1 MKRPLP
7 LPEPWR
13 SVVMLG
19 ILLWLFASFA
29 TALYLQYSLWQAMM
43 IAYLPPV
50 VVYLAALVISRAL
63 FVQGREE
70 CKTIVR
76 DAESNSLDARSP
88 SGRDAQ

>member
-19 ILLWLFASFA
+19 ILLWLFVSFG
-29 TALYLQYSLWQAMM
+29 TALYLHYSLWQALI
-43 IAYLPPV
+43 IAYLPAV
-50 VVYLAALVISRAL
+50 VVYLAALVISRAF

-88 SGRDAQ
+88 SERDAR

>member
-1 MKRPLP
+1 MNRPLP

-13 SVVMLG
+13 SVVEFG
-19 ILLWLFASFA
+19 ILLWLFVSFG
-29 TALYLQYSLWQAMM
+29 TALYLHYSLWQALM
-43 IAYLPPV
+43 IAYLPAV
-50 VVYLAALVISRAL
+50 VVYLTALVISRAL